1 MPNMSY
7 CRFENTLQDLED
19 CLEHITD
26 RLSKDESEA
35 RKQLVKV
42 CKNIIAEYDGELT
55 EEDEEDEEE

>member
-1 MPNMSY
+1 MSY